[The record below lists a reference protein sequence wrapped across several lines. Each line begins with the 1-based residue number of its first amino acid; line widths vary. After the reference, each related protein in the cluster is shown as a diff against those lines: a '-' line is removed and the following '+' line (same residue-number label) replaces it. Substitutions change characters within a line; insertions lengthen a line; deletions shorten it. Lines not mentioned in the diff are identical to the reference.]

1 MNATQLKLFA
11 QYIKNCFSN
20 PPPPPLPT
28 KKKDK
33 RYKGLDERGVISVV
47 GHLAALTRSHLIV
60 NHPLVLT
67 KEQTAET
74 MDSSP
79 KTNGLRHYPR
89 Q

>member
-1 MNATQLKLFA
+1 MQLNSSYLHNTLKTVSTTL
-11 QYIKNCFSN
+11 
-20 PPPPPLPT
+20 PLPPLPT

-47 GHLAALTRSHLIV
+47 GHLAALTRSQLIV
-60 NHPLVLT
+60 DHPLVLT

-79 KTNGLRHYPR
+79 KTNGLRHYLR